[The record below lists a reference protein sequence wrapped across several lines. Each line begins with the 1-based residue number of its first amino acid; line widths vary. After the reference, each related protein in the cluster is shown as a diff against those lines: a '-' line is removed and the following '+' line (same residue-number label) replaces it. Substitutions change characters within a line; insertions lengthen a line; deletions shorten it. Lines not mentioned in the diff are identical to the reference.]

1 MISTPDDNDPT
12 PDQHRDDAAAYTGDG
27 IGSEAERD
35 TETPPE
41 QPPAGEDIS
50 HGSDDSAQD
59 EDEARNEMENPSV
72 PDERNAQLDA
82 ALADEADSSVKQ
94 PFLVEPHDP
103 HSTAMRAAK
112 LIECQGVFR
121 RGGKAVTLW
130 DDGQY
135 GLIVARALTT
145 DDVTSLIHDGAQP
158 FVLRK
163 TRSGTRREDVAFP
176 VRVANLVLSSFVGAT
191 LLPLNGIAYGPLIAP
206 DGTIRHTGGYDDGS
220 GIFCHTAVD
229 VTPPNLATRN
239 DAEAALRRLRKRLRS
254 FPFADSIRVQVN
266 DSGEPVVDIDQPPG
280 ADESICLT
288 ALLTAVCRPSLP
300 LVPGLL
306 VTAPYLSGAGSG
318 KGMLVRFIAEVAYG
332 LSPTAMTT
340 GHNMDEFDKRL
351 ASVLMTAAPIILLDN
366 VNATELRSNL
376 LASAITEN
384 PAQVRVLRTST
395 LVPLNSSTFIC
406 VTGNGLSVTED
417 LRRRFLEVQLNPG
430 VENPEARS
438 FTGDFLAETR
448 RDRSEILSDV
458 LTIVTWG
465 LQQGNELPRG
475 RSLGSFEQWG
485 RMCRD
490 PLLALGGKDAVEEIA
505 GRRPADSERIWLAEF
520 FDTWWQHHGNRQVT
534 GKDLHGSVW
543 DLLAPYGENR
553 QNVARKLMQLNGATC
568 NGFRLKMIEMAGKWS
583 PHRYR
588 LERIS
593 DAPDDQGHRP
603 GGDDNGQHET
613 GDGLEGLGGQT
624 RPPLKRRM

>member
-1 MISTPDDNDPT
+1 MISTPDYNDPA
-12 PDQHRDDAAAYTGDG
+12 PDQSQDDAAAYTGDD
-27 IGSEAERD
+27 IEPEAEGD
-35 TETPPE
+35 TETSPE
-41 QPPAGEDIS
+41 QPPAGETIS
-50 HGSDDSAQD
+50 HNSDDSTKD
-59 EDEARNEMENPSV
+59 ENETRNEMECPSV
-72 PDERNAQLDA
+72 QDEINAQPDA
-82 ALADEADSSVKQ
+82 AAADEADSSAKP
-94 PFLVEPHDP
+94 PFLVELHDP
-103 HSTAMRAAK
+103 HRTAMSAAT
-112 LIECQGVFR
+112 LLTGQGVFR
-121 RGGKAVTLW
+121 RGGKPVTLW
-130 DDGQY
+130 GDEQH
-135 GLIVARALTT
+135 GLVVAKTLTA
-145 DDVTSLIHDGAQP
+145 DDVTSLIHGAAQP

-163 TRSGTRREDVAFP
+163 TRSGTRQEDVAFP

-206 DGTIRHTGGYDDGS
+206 DGTILHINGYDGGS
-220 GIFCHTAVD
+220 GLFFHNAVD
-229 VTPPNLATRN
+229 MTIPNRATRN
-239 DAEAALRRLRKRLRS
+239 DAAAALRRLRKRLRS
-254 FPFADSIRVQVN
+254 FPFADSIRVMVN
-266 DSGEPVVDIDQPPG
+266 DSKEPVVDIDQPPG

-340 GHNMDEFDKRL
+340 GHNVDEFDKRL

-438 FTGDFLAETR
+438 FAGDFLAETR

-458 LTIVTWG
+458 LTIVAWG
-465 LQQGNELPRG
+465 LQQGNDLPSG

-490 PLLALGGKDAVEEIA
+490 PLLALACKDAVKEIA
-505 GRRPADSERIWLAEF
+505 ERQPADSERIWLAEF
-520 FDTWWQHHGNRQVT
+520 LDTWWQHHGNRQVT
-534 GKDLHGSVW
+534 GKDLHGAVW
-543 DLLAPYGENR
+543 DLLAPSGENR
-553 QNVARKLMQLNGATC
+553 QQVTQKLMQLNGATC
-568 NGFRLKMIEMAGKWS
+568 NGFRLQQIKMAGKWS

-588 LERIS
+588 LERTNA
-593 DAPDDQGHRP
+593 APDDQGHRP
-603 GGDDNGQHET
+603 GGGDNGQHET
-613 GDGLEGLGGQT
+613 GNGLDGLGGPT